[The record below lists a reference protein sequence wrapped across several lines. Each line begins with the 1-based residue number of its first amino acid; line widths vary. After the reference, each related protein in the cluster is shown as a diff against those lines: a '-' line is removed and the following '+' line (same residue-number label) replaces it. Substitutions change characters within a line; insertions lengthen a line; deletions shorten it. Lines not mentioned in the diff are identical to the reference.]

1 MLFNCYVWSKSGG
14 ARAALD
20 EAAQRRLGGCSPR
33 WCSHRHAP
41 LHISLVFIHTKQTGG
56 RRNHLATVRLGG
68 RAAFQRG
75 ERHAARQLHRARDR
89 TGAARRVRAV
99 REDGGDERVGRHSAR
114 SLGRGQLAWYR
125 TPRLR
130 RVCVQVRCLNV

>member
-1 MLFNCYVWSKSGG
+1 MCGRNQVEPVQLWTKPLSDGSVAVALGG
-14 ARAALD
+14 AAT
-20 EAAQRRLGGCSPR
+20 
-33 WCSHRHAP
+33 RHAP

-114 SLGRGQLAWYR
+114 SLGRGRLAWHR